1 MHLGNLILI
10 SPAVY
15 LMVAAVV
22 VLIIGVIASRKP
34 DGKLEHFLPA
44 HYLAPCLTV
53 PALVLAGGVIWLAL
67 KYAGVSQ
74 LVDVGMGGRALPF
87 EREGLVEVPALALFV
102 TAGGYAQL
110 TVDAFAAILSFIAIT
125 ATLVVMLLSIDHFGE
140 FQNHKAEYYSLLML
154 ATAAASLA
162 AAASDLIAI
171 YLSIEFLSLVSYA
184 LAAYA
189 KNDRRSGEAGLKY
202 FLYGAACSAIM
213 LYGMSILFGVTGGN
227 TSLAAIARG
236 FAVESPPLYP
246 PLVEGGIQGGFG
258 AAATGAGWVGIMFV
272 LVGLG
277 FKLALVPFQFW
288 APDLYEGAP
297 TPVTAFVSVVSK
309 AAGLAVLVR
318 FVMVVA
324 VPDSPARLSWYWI
337 LVGMSALSMLWGNL
351 VAIWQTNIKRMLA
364 YSSIAQVG
372 YMMVGVLAEMHLFAA
387 PVGQVQVAQGAMV
400 RASVPTGIPLPWGL
414 QGVLIFL
421 AAYLPMNLGAFA
433 VVVAVGKRQGSDRIE
448 SYAGLMRRAP
458 FYAASLTVFFASLA
472 GIPPTAGFLG
482 KFFVFGS
489 AIKVG
494 LTGHPELVA
503 LAALGV
509 ANSVI
514 SVYYYFNVVRLMFF
528 APALPS
534 PLPQGEGKGEGLQ
547 GTLAVNTAVVVTL
560 VLTLGLFLLASP
572 ASRIASDA
580 VYAPGPAIVRT
591 TGR

>member
-10 SPAVY
+10 SPAIY
-15 LMVAAVV
+15 LTVAAVV
-22 VLIIGVIASRKP
+22 VLILGVIASRKP
-34 DGKLEHFLPA
+34 EGKLEHYAAA

-53 PALVLAGGVIWLAL
+53 PALVLACGVIWLAL
-67 KYAGVSQ
+67 KYAGASQ
-74 LVDVGMGGRALPF
+74 FVDIGNQSLR
-87 EREGLVEVPALALFV
+87 VPALGLFV
-102 TAGGYAQL
+102 TAGGFAQL
-110 TVDAFAAILSFIAIT
+110 TVDAFAAILSLVAIAG
-125 ATLVVMLLSIDHFGE
+125 TLIVMLLSIDHFGE
-140 FQNHKAEYYSLLML
+140 YQPHKAEYYALLMF

-171 YLSIEFLSLVSYA
+171 YLCIEFLSLVSYV

-189 KNDRRSGEAGLKY
+189 KSDRRSGEAGLKY

-236 FAVESPPLYP
+236 FSVTSPTPLS
-246 PLVEGGIQGGFG
+246 PLIKGGIEGGFG

-288 APDLYEGAP
+288 APDVYEGAP
-297 TPVTAFVSVVSK
+297 TPITAFLSVVSK

-324 VPDSPARLSWYWI
+324 DPAASPASLSWYWI
-337 LVGMSALSMLWGNL
+337 LVAMSALSMFWGNL
-351 VAIWQTNIKRMLA
+351 VAISQTNIKRMLA

-387 PVGQVQVAQGAMV
+387 PLRQAQGAQGAMV
-400 RASVPTGIPLPWGL
+400 RASVPATDSLPWGL
-414 QGVLIFL
+414 QGVLIFM
-421 AAYLPMNLGAFA
+421 AAYLLMNLGAFA
-433 VVVAVGKRQGSDRIE
+433 VVVAVGKRQQSDNIE
-448 SYAGLMRRAP
+448 CYTGLMRRAP
-458 FYAASLTVFFASLA
+458 FYACALTVFFASLA

-494 LTGHPELVA
+494 VAGHPELII

-509 ANSVI
+509 VNSVI

-528 APALPS
+528 AP
-534 PLPQGEGKGEGLQ
+534 GESKPAIR
-547 GTLAVNTAVVVTL
+547 GTLAVNTAIVVTL
-560 VLTLGLFLLASP
+560 ALTLGLFLLASP
-572 ASRIASDA
+572 VSRIASDA
-580 VYAPGPAIVRT
+580 VYTA
-591 TGR
+591 GR

>member
-1 MHLGNLILI
+1 MARLTTMHPGNLILI
-10 SPAVY
+10 SPAIY
-15 LMVAAVV
+15 LMGAAIV
-22 VLIIGVIASRKP
+22 VLLLGVIASRKP

-44 HYLAPCLTV
+44 QYLAPCLTV
-53 PALVLAGGVIWLAL
+53 PALVLASGVIWLAL

-74 LVDVGMGGRALPF
+74 LVHLGADDHVLPF
-87 EREGLVEVPALALFV
+87 GRGGLAEVPALGLFV
-102 TAGGYAQL
+102 TAGGHAQL
-110 TVDAFAAILSFIAIT
+110 MVDGFAAILSFVAIA
-125 ATLVVMLLSIDHFGE
+125 ATLIVMLLSIDHFGE
-140 FQNHKAEYYSLLML
+140 FQNHKAEYYALLML
-154 ATAAASLA
+154 AAAAASLA
-162 AAASDLIAI
+162 TAASDLIAI
-171 YLSIEFLSLVSYA
+171 YLSIEFVSLVSYA

-189 KNDRRSGEAGLKY
+189 KSDRRSAEAGLKY

-213 LYGMSILFGVTGGN
+213 LYGMSILFGATGGN
-227 TSLAAIARG
+227 TSLGAIARG
-236 FAVESPPLYP
+236 FAATSPDL
-246 PLVEGGIQGGFG
+246 GFG

-288 APDLYEGAP
+288 APDVYEGAP

-351 VAIWQTNIKRMLA
+351 VAISQTNIKRMLA

-387 PVGQVQVAQGAMV
+387 PLRQAQDAHDAMV
-400 RASVPTGIPLPWGL
+400 RVAVPTGTPLPWGL
-414 QGVLIFL
+414 QGVIIFL
-421 AAYLPMNLGAFA
+421 AAYLLMNLGAFA
-433 VVVAVGKRQGSDRIE
+433 VVTVVGRRSTGAGQRPDDIAN
-448 SYAGLMRRAP
+448 YAGLMRRSP

-489 AIKVG
+489 AIRVG
-494 LTGHPELVA
+494 VAGHPELVV

-528 APALPS
+528 AP
-534 PLPQGEGKGEGLQ
+534 GETQQIEKGVCPHFSN
-547 GTLAVNTAVVVTL
+547 AAVVATL
-560 VLTLGLFLLASP
+560 VLTLGLLVLANP
-572 ASRIASDA
+572 VSRLASDA
-580 VYAPGPAIVRT
+580 VYAAGPAIVHTPR
-591 TGR
+591 

>member
-1 MHLGNLILI
+1 MHIGNLILI
-10 SPAVY
+10 SPAIY
-15 LMVAAVV
+15 LIVAAVV
-22 VLIIGVIASRKP
+22 VLIVGVIASRKP
-34 DGKLEHFLPA
+34 EGRLEHFFSA
-44 HYLAPCLTV
+44 HYLAPALTV
-53 PALVLAGGVIWLAL
+53 PALAMAGALIAAWL
-67 KYAGVSQ
+67 KYDIQPENV
-74 LVDVGMGGRALPF
+74 R
-87 EREGLVEVPALALFV
+87 LFV
-102 TAGGYAQL
+102 TPGGYAQL
-110 TVDAFAAILSFIAIT
+110 TVDPFAMMLSFIAI
-125 ATLVVMLLSIDHFGE
+125 AGTLIVMLLSIDHFGE
-140 FQNHKAEYYSLLML
+140 FQIHKAEYYALLML

-171 YLSIEFLSLVSYA
+171 YLCIEFLSLVSYV

-236 FAVESPPLYP
+236 FAVTSPDL
-246 PLVEGGIQGGFG
+246 GFG

-288 APDLYEGAP
+288 APDVYEGAP
-297 TPVTAFVSVVSK
+297 TPITAFLSIVSK

-324 VPDSPARLSWYWI
+324 DPAASPASLSWYWI
-337 LVGMSALSMLWGNL
+337 LVVMSALSMLWGNL
-351 VAIWQTNIKRMLA
+351 VAISQTNIKRMLA

-387 PVGQVQVAQGAMV
+387 PLRQTHDAAV
-400 RASVPTGIPLPWGL
+400 RASVPTGTPLPWGL

-421 AAYLPMNLGAFA
+421 AAYLLMNLGAFA
-433 VVVAVGKRQGSDRIE
+433 VVVAVGKRQGSDKIE
-448 SYAGLMRRAP
+448 CYAGLMRRAP
-458 FYAASLTVFFASLA
+458 FYAASLTIFFASLA

-494 LTGHPELVA
+494 IAGHPELIA

-528 APALPS
+528 AP
-534 PLPQGEGKGEGLQ
+534 GKTKPAIH
-547 GTLAVNTAVVVTL
+547 GTLAVRTAVVVTL
-560 VLTLGLFLLASP
+560 VLTLGLLVLASP

-580 VYAPGPAIVRT
+580 VYAAGPTMVHT
-591 TGR
+591 VGR